1 MFECVQ
7 CGNCCKT
14 FDIVPTDED
23 VRRWRT
29 EGHNDIIEWV
39 YDAGDDL
46 VHDYIFLR
54 DLETGFCPFLSF
66 NGTVYE
72 CKIHETKPEMCKNW
86 PLNKGDKDTIKACME
101 SIGCLGKFKEL
112 AEEQGDILEAEG

>member
-46 VHDYIFLR
+46 VHDYIFLG